1 VRAAIFAPGAHRSAA
16 GKDSVTSLLRGS
28 PEFFCVMDCCRTLPS
43 SPSAR
48 PSYGRWLA
56 RARMLPFQM
65 VEHCV
70 KQIANC
76 LCAGRNVLAAAPVGV
91 DPVEERIVE
100 TKQALF
106 HAAGNIID
114 NSDIKCSPRLLH
126 TRDVCEHT
134 RLCDHHGD
142 LTGSII
148 AERIRRRREKQVRL
162 YILAQNVIANMARI

>member
-1 VRAAIFAPGAHRSAA
+1 MAGFAA
-16 GKDSVTSLLRGS
+16 GRRD
-28 PEFFCVMDCCRTLPS
+28 EALPRDGRARALAKFRDLHAS
-43 SPSAR
+43 RRPKISAR
-48 PSYGRWLA
+48 PSHRRWLA
-56 RARMLPFQM
+56 GARMLRFQM

-70 KQIANC
+70 KQIADR
-76 LCAGRNVLAAAPVGV
+76 LGAGRNVLAAAAVGV
-91 DPVEERIVE
+91 NPIEERIVE
-100 TKQALF
+100 AKKALF

-134 RLCDHHGD
+134 RLCDHHGG

-162 YILAQNVIANMARI
+162 YILALNVIANMARI